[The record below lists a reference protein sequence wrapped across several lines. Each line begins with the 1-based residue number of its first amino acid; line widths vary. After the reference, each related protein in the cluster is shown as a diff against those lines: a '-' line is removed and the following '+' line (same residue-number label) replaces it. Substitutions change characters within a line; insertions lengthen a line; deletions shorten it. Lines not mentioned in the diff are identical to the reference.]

1 MLIFIK
7 RRADFEHCYISRQ
20 QLEAVNSILLL
31 NITLKKIGGMI
42 IMTKLNENN
51 PSSLLFRK
59 YVAGEILIPY
69 VLKIIND
76 NDKNPLCVQELVSI
90 IQEKTSKKN
99 PDGDTLFEGFNLNH
113 GLQYTVLEYLES
125 DGLIYGNY
133 KASEDPMINPKAL
146 CYWQITTE
154 GTEKLNGIIEDYRHP
169 FTENLY
175 NLTQISKELFE

>member
-20 QLEAVNSILLL
+20 QLEAVYSILLL
-31 NITLKKIGGMI
+31 NITLKKIGGTI
-42 IMTKLNENN
+42 IMTKLSENN

-59 YVAGEILIPY
+59 YIAGGIILPY
-69 VLKIIND
+69 VLKVIND
-76 NDKNPLCVQELVSI
+76 NNNNPLCTQELVSI

-99 PDGDTLFEGFNLNH
+99 PDGNTIFEGFNLNH
-113 GLQYTVLEYLES
+113 GFQYTVLERLEI
-125 DGLIYGNY
+125 DGLIYGIY
-133 KASEDPMINPKAL
+133 KTSEEPRVNPKAP
-146 CYWQITTE
+146 CYWHITAE
-154 GTEKLNGIIEDYRHP
+154 GKEKLNAIIEDYRHP